1 MEAGGGTQAQY
12 ERGSFS
18 CPCCPRLWSP
28 DVGLNAHAAV
38 LQARV
43 HCEVNGVGGFPAVV
57 LMDQHGVLCDVMAR
71 SIPGKWNTVVDSC
84 LRATSIPNRTVAW
97 VSLGTQ
103 HPW

>member
-1 MEAGGGTQAQY
+1 MTPAGGGGGGGTQAQH

-38 LQARV
+38 LQTRV

-71 SIPGKWNTVVDSC
+71 SIPGN
-84 LRATSIPNRTVAW
+84 
-97 VSLGTQ
+97 GTQ
-103 HPW
+103 LWTHVYVRHQYQTGWWHACL